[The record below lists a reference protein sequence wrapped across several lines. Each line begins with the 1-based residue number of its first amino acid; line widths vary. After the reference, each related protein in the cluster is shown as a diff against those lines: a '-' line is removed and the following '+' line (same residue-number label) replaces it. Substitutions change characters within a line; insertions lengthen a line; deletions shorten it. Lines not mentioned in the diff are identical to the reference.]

1 MKTFSFIILILTLTA
16 CTQETDTLKAEN
28 SKLKRTN
35 DSLLTELQLNRGV
48 PFIDYHDF
56 EGELGKEHQVH
67 FLAVRKGGYILDSLE
82 IEGYSSDQAESLYDI
97 KSDKFG
103 SLLKFNPDTA
113 GIYSFKT
120 YTRLEN
126 DDHTVVQNFKVKIKT
141 VPNNK

>member
-1 MKTFSFIILILTLTA
+1 MKIFVFIISTLTLTG
-16 CTQETDTLKAEN
+16 CTQEIETLRAEN
-28 SKLKRTN
+28 SRLLKTN

-48 PFIDYHDF
+48 PFIDYNDF

-82 IEGYSSDQAESLYDI
+82 IKGYSTNQAKSLYDI
-97 KSDKFG
+97 ESDKFG

-113 GIYSFKT
+113 GVYSFKT

-126 DDHTVVQNFKVKIKT
+126 DNHTVVQNFRVKIKT
-141 VPNNK
+141 VPQK

>member
-1 MKTFSFIILILTLTA
+1 MALTA

-28 SKLKRTN
+28 SRLKRTN

-56 EGELGKEHQVH
+56 EGKLGKEHQVH

-82 IEGYSSDQAESLYDI
+82 IEGYSTDQAESLYDI
-97 KSDKFG
+97 ESDKFG

-113 GIYSFKT
+113 GIYSIKT

-126 DDHTVVQNFKVKIKT
+126 DDRSVVQNFKVKIKT